1 MTSSHV
7 RSDSLSDRP
16 PPRRGGRPTLAEA
29 AELERSIRAAAL
41 ALFLELGYEGTSLDA
56 IALAAGTTKATLYA
70 RFGSK
75 EALFVA
81 VLQWATQR
89 SDWPVVEPPPP
100 DPTDLAAALTEIAH
114 AATRRA
120 LHPSMI
126 KLGRIAIAHAERYP
140 EIALRASTA
149 GTWPR
154 RQTIVDLLRHHAAT
168 GAIVADE
175 PEVLAEH
182 FMAMVSGTP
191 ARLASFGVVHSASAR
206 ELRTRVAVDL
216 FVRGLRPD

>member
-1 MTSSHV
+1 LTSPRVWPNST
-7 RSDSLSDRP
+7 SERP

-29 AELERSIRAAAL
+29 AQLERDIRAAAL

-56 IALAAGTTKATLYA
+56 VAVAAGTTKATLYA

-81 VLQWATQR
+81 VLHWATQR
-89 SDWPVVEPPPP
+89 SDWPVAEPPPP
-100 DPTDLAAALTEIAH
+100 DPTDVAAALTEIAH
-114 AATRRA
+114 AAARRA

-126 KLGRIAIAHAERYP
+126 KLGRIAIAHAERFP
-140 EIALRASTA
+140 KIARQASA
-149 GTWPR
+149 VGTWPR
-154 RQTIVDLLRHHAAT
+154 RQMIVDLLRHHAAT
-168 GAIVADE
+168 GAIVADD
-175 PEVLAEH
+175 PEILAEH

-191 ARLASFGVVHSASAR
+191 ARLASFGVVHSESAR
-206 ELRTRVAVDL
+206 ERRTRVAVEL